1 MTSAA
6 TPLLHFAISCGGT
19 GGHTLPGLATAR
31 ALTDAGHR
39 VTLVLTTRATDRTS
53 AAAWTGPSLVL
64 PADYITLRHPIRSL
78 RAFHTLLASK
88 RAAIRAFRA
97 DPPAAVLAMGSYASY
112 PAASAAVAIG
122 IPLILHEANVIPG
135 RLVARYAPKAAA
147 VAAGFP
153 QLRDYLPG
161 IQTPVI
167 PVGTPLRPELIRAA
181 LARRDAPPSPVPS
194 APPRILVTGG
204 SQGARSLNT
213 AAAHA
218 FIRLA
223 REGIP
228 FTAVH
233 LTGQTDHARIAD
245 LYAAASPRPPVE
257 THPYAADMAPH
268 YASADFACTRAGAS
282 TLAELLA
289 FRLPALL
296 VPYPLAAK
304 NHQMANA
311 RAAATSGA
319 FDLLP
324 DASLSPDAL
333 HDYLLPILT
342 SPEKRVTM
350 RSAFAHSTL
359 PSPFT
364 APSRLASLLLS
375 PPS

>member
-1 MTSAA
+1 MPPPSPSA
-6 TPLLHFAISCGGT
+6 PLHLAISCGGT

-31 ALTDAGHR
+31 ALTDEGHR
-39 VTLVLTTRATDRTS
+39 VTLILTTRDTDRTT
-53 AAAWTGPSLVL
+53 AAAWTGPLLVL
-64 PADYITLRHPIRSL
+64 PADYLTPRHPLRSL
-78 RAFHTLLASK
+78 RALRTLLASR

-97 DPPAAVLAMGSYASY
+97 DPPSAVLAMGSYASF
-112 PAASAAVAIG
+112 PAVSAAIALR
-122 IPLILHEANVIPG
+122 IPLILHESNVIPG

-153 QLRDYLPG
+153 QLRDHLPG
-161 IQTPVI
+161 VRTPVI
-167 PVGTPLRPELIRAA
+167 PVGTPIRPELIQAA
-181 LARRDAPPSPVPS
+181 LARRAAPLRSPA

-233 LTGQTDHARIAD
+233 LTGQADHDRIAA
-245 LYAAASPRPPVE
+245 LYAAASPRPAVE
-257 THPYAADMAPH
+257 THPYASDMAPH
-268 YASADFACTRAGAS
+268 YAAADFACTRAGAS
-282 TLAELLA
+282 TLAELIA
-289 FRLPALL
+289 FRLPSLL

-311 RAAATSGA
+311 RAAAASGA

-342 SPEKRVTM
+342 SPDKTATM
-350 RSAFAHSTL
+350 RATFDRSLL
-359 PSPFT
+359 PSPFD

-375 PPS
+375 PP